1 LIELESYS
9 VIGMRSLADVS
20 EIPVRRPTIIT
31 GANDGGKSTCL
42 HALNFL
48 LGGRAPT
55 LDDHTMVGP
64 NEDADPLRHERIEV
78 IGKFSLDSYDVDALG
93 LDPSVVLRR
102 IATTDGES
110 RYQMQTDAP
119 VDERFRDISSLKRD
133 ELSALAETSG
143 IEPTGPRNTR
153 AAWLDPL
160 TAHAAALPHEQ
171 AWVPAP
177 TDLVA
182 RLPHIMLFSSTDEP
196 DPEGQIRSALK
207 TAFKDLLDDPSLVGP
222 VREVESAVQERL
234 AEKADELCSHVS
246 DRCPELESIAVKPE
260 VTFTEGFRNV
270 EVLASREGGAEIPL
284 NRSGAGRRRRVNLAI
299 WEWTG
304 NLIDVKGPDDRAVVI
319 AYDEPDTHLD
329 YAHQRELVELIQ
341 QQCAKAGVRMVVA
354 THSLNLIDRVDMEN
368 VVHLR
373 LEGEM
378 SVMERLMASDH
389 ESIDRH
395 LLRVSE
401 AMGLRNSVILH
412 ERSFLGVEGPT
423 EMQTVPTLFRLSTGM
438 SLQSAGIALIAGN
451 GNDGAL
457 NVVKFLKEHGRTL
470 SFVVV
475 DADSGDRKLFRKDKL
490 RAAGIQDGQIH
501 FVGSQELEDLF
512 DDAQWANAANE
523 HWPRD
528 DGEPWTSA
536 HFASLRQSTKFSK
549 AIENDVRSQS
559 SDAPDRKAGYLVAL
573 VQDLTDISQVPP
585 ELVNIFR
592 GLAGMEPVE
601 NDK

>member
-1 LIELESYS
+1 
-9 VIGMRSLADVS
+9 MRSLAAVND
-20 EIPVRRPTIIT
+20 IPVRRPTIIT

-55 LDDHTMVGP
+55 LEDHTMLGP
-64 NEDADPLRHERIEV
+64 NDDAEPLRHDRIEI
-78 IGKFSLDSYDVDALG
+78 IGQFSLDQHDVDALG
-93 LDPSVVLRR
+93 LDASVTLRR

-110 RYQMQTDAP
+110 RYQIRVDAP
-119 VDERFRDISSLKRD
+119 VDERFRDLSSLKRD
-133 ELSALAETSG
+133 ELSALAEAMG
-143 IEPTGPRNTR
+143 IEPSGPRNTR

-160 TAHAAALPHEQ
+160 TTYAAALPHEQ
-171 AWVPAP
+171 AWVAAP

-207 TAFKDLLDDPSLVGP
+207 TAFTDLLDDPGLVGP

-234 AEKADELCSHVS
+234 AEKADELCAHVS

-270 EVLASREGGAEIPL
+270 EVLASRDGGAEIPL
-284 NRSGAGRRRRVNLAI
+284 NKSGAGRRRRVNLAI

-304 NLIDVKGPDDRAVVI
+304 NLIEVKDPEDRAVVI

-341 QQCAKAGVRMVVA
+341 QQCAKSGVRMVVA

-373 LEGEM
+373 LDGEQT
-378 SVMERLMASDH
+378 VVERLMSPDH

-423 EMQTVPTLFRLSTGM
+423 ELQTVPTLFRLSTGM

-475 DADSGDRKLFRKDKL
+475 DTDSGDRKLFRRDKL
-490 RAAGIQDGQIH
+490 RAAGIEDDEIH
-501 FVGSQELEDLF
+501 FVGDRELEDLF
-512 DDAQWANAANE
+512 TDVQWADAANK

-528 DGEPWTSA
+528 DHEPWTPA
-536 HFASLRQSTKFSK
+536 HFVSLRQSNKFSK
-549 AIENDVRSQS
+549 AIEDEVRGQS
-559 SDAPDRKAGYLVAL
+559 SRAPGRKAGYLVAL
-573 VQDLTDISQVPP
+573 VQDLTEISEVPSQLVDIC
-585 ELVNIFR
+585 R
-592 GLAGMEPVE
+592 DLADLEPIQH
-601 NDK
+601 N